1 MDSWDGYRASRA
13 RIQQG
18 WVSRGVRNPV
28 VLTGDVHRAWASNL
42 MADYNNANSAVIGS
56 ELVTSSATSG
66 GDGDGATTIPDVGT
80 NPWLKFFN
88 NRRGYVRTTM
98 SPTELRADFRA
109 RGEGFGA
116 RRRGDHREV
125 VRDRRGPA
133 RPSGRVRGSVMKKKL
148 FAAAVAVLFTATIA
162 SPAAHAAIA
171 APTWSTANSVST
183 GDQDAPAIATNRN
196 GYVAVVWEDDR
207 DTTAATDNAHSEIY
221 LRLFRNGAAVYE
233 KKLSAGGGSGVT
245 NWRHL
250 HPDVGLDDKGN
261 AVVVWADDPDGNGYY
276 NVPYRVVNTAGTV
289 TASGSA
295 NSSSDGQQINPRVA
309 VDPDGAPAGG
319 AVAFSVV
326 WEDIQTGAQAMVKA
340 AGFTGPTT
348 RAWEVTA
355 SQTTGQHH
363 NPDIAVS
370 ASGDA
375 LVVWNEDGDAD
386 AAYNVGWLGSRGRM
400 ARSCCPGV
408 RRTPTSVGSRRTRR
422 SPLTSTATSLSPG
435 SRATPVLRAPGRAA
449 STHRHGALR
458 RRGGG
463 CRRQEPIGRHRRPG
477 QRASGGLCT
486 AADLDVWVR
495 GFSSAG
501 TTDAARLSAQ
511 RLSQLTAL
519 RQEQMAVAVSPW
531 SEVAVA
537 YTDDNDGN
545 TYDQVMLGQG
555 ISNSNW

>member
-1 MDSWDGYRASRA
+1 
-13 RIQQG
+13 
-18 WVSRGVRNPV
+18 
-28 VLTGDVHRAWASNL
+28 
-42 MADYNNANSAVIGS
+42 
-56 ELVTSSATSG
+56 
-66 GDGDGATTIPDVGT
+66 
-80 NPWLKFFN
+80 
-88 NRRGYVRTTM
+88 
-98 SPTELRADFRA
+98 
-109 RGEGFGA
+109 
-116 RRRGDHREV
+116 
-125 VRDRRGPA
+125 
-133 RPSGRVRGSVMKKKL
+133 MKKKL
-148 FAAAVAVLFTATIA
+148 FTAVVAVLFTATIA
-162 SPAAHAAIA
+162 TPAHAAIA

-207 DTTAATDNAHSEIY
+207 DTTAATDNTHSEIF
-221 LRLFRNGAAVYE
+221 LRLFRNGTAIYE
-233 KKLSAGGGSGVT
+233 VKLSAAGGSGVT

-276 NVPYRVVNTAGTV
+276 NIPYRVVNTAGTV

-363 NPDIAVS
+363 NPDVAVS

-375 LVVWNEDGDAD
+375 IVVWNEDGDAD
-386 AAYNVGWLGSRGRM
+386 AAYNVGLVGL
-400 ARSCCPGV
+400 AR
-408 RRTPTSVGSRRTRR
+408 TSGAVTLSRRTANSNAGGQQTQASVAANFNGDFAVAWESNHTGTAGAWTR
-422 SPLTSTATSLSPG
+422 SLNSAGTARFADVEVAAGGKSPSVG
-435 SRATPVLRAPGRAA
+435 IDDQA
-449 STHRHGALR
+449 SSAVGWTV
-458 RRGGG
+458 
-463 CRRQEPIGRHRRPG
+463 Q
-477 QRASGGLCT
+477 
-486 AADLDVWVR
+486 AADLDVWIR
-495 GFSSAG
+495 GFSSTG
-501 TTDAARLSAQ
+501 TTDASRLSAQ
-511 RLSQLTAL
+511 QLSQLTPL
-519 RQEQMAVAVSPW
+519 RQEQMVVAVSPW

-555 ISNSNW
+555 ISNNNW